1 MLFREFIRGVKNVKI
16 GGVSVKTLTKN
27 ENV

>member
-16 GGVSVKTLTKN
+16 GGVSAETLIKN